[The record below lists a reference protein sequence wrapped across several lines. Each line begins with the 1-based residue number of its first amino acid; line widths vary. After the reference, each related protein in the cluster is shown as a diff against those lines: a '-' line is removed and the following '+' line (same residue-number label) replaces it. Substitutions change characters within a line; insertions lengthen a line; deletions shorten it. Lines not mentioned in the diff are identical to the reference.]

1 MSAAA
6 KQGVKELRE
15 ASWMHAQRRASALQR
30 AQSSSLGAC
39 AENVQG
45 RDYAQRVRRESND
58 LLRSSRSSGFDQCAQ
73 TGRNER
79 LELTEDVER
88 GPYTFEAPL
97 DDATFE
103 RFEPHART
111 KLRKRYIPHASVN
124 AYMNCRYAI
133 SPSTLYS
140 LTGRSGSSSEYVR
153 DFSQPAMDGDF
164 EVPLYGDWV
173 LFAVM
178 SEKSALKYTNKTPSD
193 ATPTKYFSCKLLDLN
208 TQYTNIYH
216 ELPGHCVMNMLA
228 FESSRGTSAFD
239 KLWKERDGVLL
250 AILNPRI
257 MRARKGSNEL
267 TISPR
272 SADSVLVL
280 GLAEQYG
287 RCEAHCR
294 DGSRCTAFVLRHPK
308 SQGVCAMH
316 LEKAIAGHQRSRM
329 EFATAAASYVVP
341 PPSKLHPTY
350 SHRPSKRVRP
360 PMDGLHYVVPGLT
373 PSNHDP
379 SSHMYDVSSQ
389 LGRGLEQKRQRKRRE
404 LEEAGQLSKL
414 HAHGPEPKNRRMLD
428 AQLLA
433 DMVRIAVQLKL
444 YVQHRQ
450 RCAEKIP
457 KSSKSRMQAQQVY
470 LKVAQRRVCWRDT
483 RHLLLR
489 CHPPSCIAHR
499 FGQMYWSAII
509 PLLGISSYLNEKSLQ
524 LQMMMISLSLQANYG
539 CVPVGTASNASL
551 RSAILRRSTSI
562 EAGSNCSGSYIP
574 VDSTLNRK

>member
-6 KQGVKELRE
+6 KQGVNELRE
-15 ASWMHAQRRASALQR
+15 ASWIHAQRRASALQR

-39 AENVQG
+39 AEYVQG

-79 LELTEDVER
+79 LELTEDMER

-153 DFSQPAMDGDF
+153 DVSQPAMDGDF

-193 ATPTKYFSCKLLDLN
+193 AAPTKYFSCKLLDLN

-280 GLAEQYG
+280 GLADQYG

-341 PPSKLHPTY
+341 PPSKLLPTY

-360 PMDGLHYVVPGLT
+360 PMDGLHYVVPGIA
-373 PSNHDP
+373 PSNCDP
-379 SSHMYDVSSQ
+379 GSHMYDISSQ

-433 DMVRIAVQLKL
+433 DMDQNSSAAQALRTAQATL
-444 YVQHRQ
+444 RG
-450 RCAEKIP
+450 ENP
-457 KSSKSRMQAQQVY
+457 KKQQVSHTSTTSIPESGATSR
-470 LKVAQRRVCWRDT
+470 LLA
-483 RHLLLR
+483 RH
-489 CHPPSCIAHR
+489 
-499 FGQMYWSAII
+499 
-509 PLLGISSYLNEKSLQ
+509 
-524 LQMMMISLSLQANYG
+524 
-539 CVPVGTASNASL
+539 TASAASL
-551 RSAILRRSTSI
+551 PPAKLHSTPFRSNVLDRDNPAARHIELLKRKEPSTTDDDDLVI
-562 EAGSNCSGSYIP
+562 IAG
-574 VDSTLNRK
+574 